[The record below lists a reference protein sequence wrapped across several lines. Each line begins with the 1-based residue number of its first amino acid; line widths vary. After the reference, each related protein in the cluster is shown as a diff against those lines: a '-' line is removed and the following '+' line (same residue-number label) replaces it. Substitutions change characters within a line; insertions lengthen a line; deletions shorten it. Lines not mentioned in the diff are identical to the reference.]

1 MPNYYYLVAQLPS
14 LFMSSELPIRIPAFL
29 RESEKWL
36 SSTDFARLQRVYL
49 RDIGSDSRDL
59 PILADYKN
67 FEYQLL
73 REIGEWRKARRQK
86 QEYKPTL
93 FSAAMVKEGNPLEV
107 EKRLIELRWQRI
119 EELQGEHYFDI
130 EYLLLY
136 YLQLQLLQ
144 RLESFNHK
152 LGMEKYKQI
161 TEISY
166 E

>member
-14 LFMSSELPIRIPAFL
+14 LFVSGEVPISGAAFL

-36 SSTDFARLQRVYL
+36 SSADFALLESVDI
-49 RDIGSDSRDL
+49 RDTGSDRRDL
-59 PILADYKN
+59 PVLAGYKQ
-67 FEYQLL
+67 FEDQLL
-73 REIGEWRKARRQK
+73 REIAEWRQARRQK

-93 FSAAMVKEGNPLEV
+93 FSASMVKENNPLEV

-119 EELQGEHYFDI
+119 EELQGEHFFDI

-144 RLESFNHK
+144 RLQSFDHK
-152 LGMEKYKQI
+152 LGIEKYKQL